1 MYIDTSMLA
10 KLYLPEPESAR
21 VQAAVSG
28 GGNLVC
34 AELLL
39 PEFASVLNR
48 KVRERTLTP
57 TSRAKVW
64 ALFQEHVSVGAISLL
79 PLRRPQI
86 VKACDILEKL
96 GGSVPLRAMDA
107 LHLASCLDAAPGQH
121 VLLTGDGIMMKA
133 ASKLG
138 ILLQSW

>member
-21 VQAAVSG
+21 VQAAVAA

-39 PEFASVLNR
+39 AEFASVLSR

-57 TSRAKVW
+57 AARARVW
-64 ALFQEHVSVGAISLL
+64 ALFQEHVSVGAIALL

-86 VKACDILEKL
+86 VKAGDILRNL
-96 GGSVPLRAMDA
+96 GGLVPLRAMDA

-121 VLLTGDGIMMKA
+121 ALLTGDGIMIKA
-133 ASKLG
+133 ASKLD